1 MSQDAVQPAE
11 SFRAALDRH
20 NATFARMADYLPQAE
35 QLLALTRE
43 CLAAG
48 GKVLWLGNGGSAADC
63 QHLAAEF
70 MVRYKRERGPLSSI
84 ALTTDTS
91 ILTAHPNDYEFE
103 TVFERQVRG
112 LARPGDLVIGL
123 TTSGQSKNVNLALA
137 AANDIGATSVAFT
150 GRDGGKVKDIAQLS
164 IIIACDETARI
175 QEAHMF
181 IGHWLCEALDTALA
195 DGGA

>member
-1 MSQDAVQPAE
+1 MSFGAMYTEALERHRAVFTALEEHRP
-11 SFRAALDRH
+11 AALNLLH
-20 NATFARMADYLPQAE
+20 
-35 QLLALTRE
+35 QLTN
-43 CLAAG
+43 CLRAG

-91 ILTAHPNDYEFE
+91 ILTAHPNDYAFE

-123 TTSGQSKNVNLALA
+123 TTSGQSENVNLALA
-137 AANDIGATSVAFT
+137 AANDIGATSVALT
-150 GRDGGKVKDIAQLS
+150 GRDGGKVKDIARLS

-181 IGHWLCEALDTALA
+181 IGHWLCEALDAALA
-195 DGGA
+195 QEA